1 MSPPP
6 SPLGTVTATID
17 MTYVRCSSGLCRIGL
32 IAKEGQRP
40 TPFRVYTNNY
50 KLSPTYPAKFVVPS
64 RLMMRLKRLQNTE
77 AKLGYQR

>member
-17 MTYVRCSSGLCRIGL
+17 MTYMYDAVQDYRRIGL

-50 KLSPTYPAKFVVPS
+50 KL
-64 RLMMRLKRLQNTE
+64 RRIQ
-77 AKLGYQR
+77 QI